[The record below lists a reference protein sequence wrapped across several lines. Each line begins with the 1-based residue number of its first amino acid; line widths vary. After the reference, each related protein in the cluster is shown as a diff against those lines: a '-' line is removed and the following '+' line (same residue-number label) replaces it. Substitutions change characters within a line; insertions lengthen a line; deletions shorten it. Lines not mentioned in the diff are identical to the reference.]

1 MTDGF
6 STSKVEKV
14 DAVKLTED
22 AQAKKFVDAYDGDIK
37 YVSENRSWYIHN
49 GVYWEAID
57 ELAIIE
63 SARQL
68 NRSTAVLLD
77 NRAQKIK
84 KIMSG
89 RRFSQQVEAFAR
101 GDERC

>member
-1 MTDGF
+1 M
-6 STSKVEKV
+6 
-14 DAVKLTED
+14 
-22 AQAKKFVDAYDGDIK
+22 KFVDAYAGDIK
-37 YVSENRSWYIHN
+37 YVSEQRCWYIHN

-57 ELAIIE
+57 ELSIIE
-63 SARQL
+63 SAQQL

-101 GDERC
+101 GDERCLLAMEELDKDPWLLGTPDGIVDC